1 MWIMPH
7 ASAGRRKTEQ
17 AAQFQ
22 LKFTR
27 EDAMGK
33 GNTAG
38 LILSVCIAAAQMG
51 IAMDASAA
59 DANKLRA
66 LSEQTATG
74 FAFPES
80 VAYDPAAKVLYV
92 GQFGGTELK
101 PAEKDGKGK
110 ISKVSLEGKIL
121 EEQFLP
127 AAGEIM
133 NKPKGIWVKGN
144 RLWVTDIDVVWI
156 FDLKTRKGRKL
167 AIPGITFANDPAI
180 KGNVLYVSDN
190 RADQLYSVE
199 PADFLNSK
207 SEPKVKLVFSGKS
220 VNPNGLYPAKD
231 GSLLMV
237 GFKSEKEDRGIY
249 AVSANGAVKRL
260 SKDIGRLDGLYE
272 MKDGTLLA
280 TDWNSGSL
288 FSWSAKAGMQTLA
301 TGFKGPADF
310 CVIAEAKG
318 YTVVVP
324 DLVKGELRMI
334 RLGK

>member
-1 MWIMPH
+1 MSM
-7 ASAGRRKTEQ
+7 R
-17 AAQFQ
+17 
-22 LKFTR
+22 
-27 EDAMGK
+27 
-33 GNTAG
+33 NTAG
-38 LILSVCIAAAQMG
+38 LVLSASLAAAQIG
-51 IAMDASAA
+51 IVTGAFAA
-59 DANKLRA
+59 NANKLRVI
-66 LSEQTATG
+66 SEQTAAG

-80 VAYDPAAKVLYV
+80 AAYDPAAKVLYV

-110 ISKVSLEGKIL
+110 ISKVSLDGKIL

-127 AAGEIM
+127 ASGETM

-144 RLWVTDIDVVWI
+144 RLWVTDIDAVWI

-199 PADFLNSK
+199 PADFLNAK
-207 SEPKVKLVFSGKS
+207 TEPKIKLVFSDKS
-220 VNPNGLYPAKD
+220 VNPNGLYPARD

-237 GFKSEKEDRGIY
+237 GFKSDKEARGIY
-249 AVSANGAVKRL
+249 ELNSKGEVKPL

-280 TDWNSGSL
+280 TDWNSGSF
-288 FSWSAKAGMQTLA
+288 FSWSAKAGMETLA
-301 TGFKGPADF
+301 SGFKGPADF
-310 CVIAEAKG
+310 CVIPQAKG
-318 YTVVVP
+318 YLVVAP
-324 DLVKGELRMI
+324 DLVKGELRLI